1 MLDLV
6 LRNEKEDEN
15 TTMATLR
22 LKLLDE
28 NLSIHRFNKSKSI
41 PSQVLQSNFFC
52 ISKTDEEL
60 SIVCPSSLEL
70 DSEHCNRDWLS
81 IKVLGPL
88 DFNLTGVIAKLS
100 RVLAEAQISIFA
112 LSTYD
117 TDYILVKSVKAEEA
131 KAALEA
137 AGYQFT

>member
-1 MLDLV
+1 M
-6 LRNEKEDEN
+6 
-15 TTMATLR
+15 TTLK

-28 NLSIHRFNKSKSI
+28 NFSIHRFNESKKV
-41 PSQVLQSNFFC
+41 PSEVFRSNFFN

-70 DSEHCNRDWLS
+70 DSEHCNNDWKC
-81 IKVLGPL
+81 IKVIGPL
-88 DFNLTGVIAKLS
+88 DFNLTGVLAKLS

-117 TDYILVKSVKAEEA
+117 TDYILVQSVKATETT
-131 KAALEA
+131 AALEA
-137 AGYQFT
+137 AGYKFI